1 MIIALTSWMGQVLF
15 FGQGQQEALCTM
27 ACTTKAL
34 QIKGTAHSLLTVVTL
49 GTPAVEFGE
58 FLS

>member
-1 MIIALTSWMGQVLF
+1 MILAQTSWMGQVLY

-34 QIKGTAHSLLTVVTL
+34 QVKGTAHSLLTVVPL
-49 GTPAVEFGE
+49 GMPAVEYGE
-58 FLS
+58 FPS